1 MQSSRKVVRPMA
13 SAGQKEGGQ
22 THTYHTMCTRGSTA
36 KPRTSSNAATPIATF
51 NFQRRHVALRMR
63 SCIAS

>member
-1 MQSSRKVVRPMA
+1 MRAVNERAPGKSSC
-13 SAGQKEGGQ
+13 AGQKAGGQ

-36 KPRTSSNAATPIATF
+36 KPRTSSNAAIPITTS
-51 NFQRRHVALRMR
+51 QRRHVALRMR